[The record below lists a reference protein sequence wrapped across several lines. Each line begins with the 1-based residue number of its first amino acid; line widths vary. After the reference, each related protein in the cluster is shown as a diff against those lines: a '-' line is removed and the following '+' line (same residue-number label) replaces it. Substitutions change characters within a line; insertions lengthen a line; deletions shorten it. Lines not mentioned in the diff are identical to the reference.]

1 MPRIEKEWN
10 AKISLIFVNR
20 YQFMQFMLS
29 LLEWDDCGVYRIE
42 EFDQYLQ
49 QLNAVFER
57 SAPLWNLSK
66 GQIVL
71 ELFNHVEKLL

>member
-1 MPRIEKEWN
+1 
-10 AKISLIFVNR
+10 
-20 YQFMQFMLS
+20 MQLLLS

-42 EFDQYLQ
+42 EFDQYSQ
-49 QLNAVFER
+49 QLNVVFEC

-71 ELFNHVEKLL
+71 ELFNLVEKLL